1 MALLHMPT
9 AQTMTLYEEIT
20 ARDFMLE
27 QKNDELAFESLR
39 VCELEQAV
47 EELTARAARAEALE
61 RRVTELSMTLEC
73 LLRERQAGQAN
84 AQWVQEATAGYESP
98 EEGYCV
104 PLPSNGLVVNPDRW
118 YSAA

>member
-1 MALLHMPT
+1 MALIHMPT

-27 QKNDELAFESLR
+27 QKDDELAFESLR
-39 VCELEQAV
+39 VCELEQVV
-47 EELTARAARAEALE
+47 EELSERAARAEALE
-61 RRVTELSMTLEC
+61 LKVTELSMTLEC
-73 LLRERQAGQAN
+73 LLRERQAEQAN
-84 AQWVQEATAGYESP
+84 AKWVQEATAGYESP

-104 PLPSNGLVVNPDRW
+104 PLPSNGLVVNPGRW